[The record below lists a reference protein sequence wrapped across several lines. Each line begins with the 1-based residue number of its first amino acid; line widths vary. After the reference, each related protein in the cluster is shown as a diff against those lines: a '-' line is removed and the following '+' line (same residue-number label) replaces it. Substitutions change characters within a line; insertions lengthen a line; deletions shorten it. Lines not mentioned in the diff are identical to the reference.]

1 MFRFWRSWFVLGL
14 LSLGASCASAQTVS
28 PAAPPMP
35 TASSS
40 NPELT
45 AEQIQSR
52 LKQVEEA
59 KELEESVRL
68 SLMETYKKAL
78 QYLKTGDEFAAKT
91 AELVSS
97 VQSAPDRLKQIKS
110 ELANA
115 TPETTLDIPSDMTLA
130 QMQQSLTQ
138 AETRLAETQ
147 KTMADLQAE
156 PKRRAD
162 RRVEIPKQQDAAR
175 KVLQEIETEMGVKP
189 SADELAEVTQANR
202 LLLQAR
208 KRAVTLELQYYDQEL
223 RAYEALGELLTARRD
238 LAVIQAAQAEQA
250 VKLWR
255 AAVSERRRV
264 EAEQQALEAKRAA
277 LRAHP
282 AINRLAKESAD
293 LTVQRQQLAE
303 SIERVTKDTDDL
315 EKKLQELD
323 AQFVKVLNRVK
334 RVGLTEAIGLQLRK
348 LREDLPNVGEHRH
361 AIENRQAEISKT
373 NLSLV
378 ELEDRRS
385 LLADIDAQ
393 TKVVISEIQD
403 SVNELELPLIEEDV
417 RQALMVQ
424 RGYLDSLITD
434 TNSYLDRLVELDTRE
449 RQLISKI
456 EEFAAFS
463 SEHVLW
469 IRSAALPRVSDA
481 RAYLQAVNWLCNVSH
496 WHNVGM
502 TLWQD
507 AISTPIMYSL
517 ALLLLL
523 LFVSSRRTWRRRLQE
538 VGEEAARSRAT
549 SFGPTAKALILTG
562 LLAITWP
569 AAMWLLGM
577 RLSVAGVGNEF
588 VTAVGQ
594 ALQGSA
600 ALLLLLELTRE
611 ISRTEGLGEAHFGWP
626 RGDLQHIRRCSRGVM
641 ALGLPT
647 AMVVMMTEAQTSEP
661 FKNTL
666 GRSAF
671 LVAQGLLVFYAYRI
685 SSVASREGDQWWLRV
700 RRFWQIVAIGGSVT
714 FAMMAVVGYYFTAVQ
729 LERRL
734 ILSMGVTFFTLIIHA
749 TLVRW
754 MLLAYRDLAWRR
766 MRERRAAM
774 VAASSGST
782 VPAEVAIPE
791 PVVTLTDINLQTR
804 KLLRIAVFAAL
815 LIGFWLIWVEVL
827 PALKVFRRVV
837 LWPNPFRI
845 LDAMTPPAAGT
856 LTLGDGILALV
867 IAWVTFAAS
876 RNVPGLLEVTV
887 LRRLTLD
894 AGARYA
900 VTAVSKYIITV
911 IGVVVAFGQLGIGW
925 SQVQWLVAAV
935 SVGLGFGLQEIFA
948 NFVSGL
954 VLLFERPIRIGDIVS
969 VGDVTG
975 KVSRIR
981 IRATTITDWDLRELV
996 VPNKE
1001 FITGRVMNWTLS
1013 DTVSRMTIQVGVA
1026 YGTDPE
1032 LTKQTLLKVAAA
1044 HPLVLKEP
1052 PPHALFDAFGDSTLN
1067 FTLRVYM
1074 ASRDSYLELRHD
1086 LHKGI
1091 DAAFRE
1097 AGIEIAFPQRDLHIR
1112 SMPPNPSQSV
1122 PVQNP

>member
-1 MFRFWRSWFVLGL
+1 M
-14 LSLGASCASAQTVS
+14 
-28 PAAPPMP
+28 PAAGSPN
-35 TASSS
+35 S
-40 NPELT
+40 ELT
-45 AEQIQSR
+45 EEQIQSR
-52 LKQVEEA
+52 LKKVEEA

-78 QYLKTGDEFAAKT
+78 QHLNTGDEFAAKT
-91 AELVSS
+91 AELASS
-97 VQSAPDRLKQIKS
+97 ILSAPDRLKQIKS
-110 ELANA
+110 ELASA
-115 TPETTLDIPSDMTLA
+115 TTETAFKIPSDMTLA
-130 QMQQSLTQ
+130 QMQQSLTL

-147 KTMADLQAE
+147 KAMADLQAE

-162 RRVEIPKQQDAAR
+162 RRVEIPKLQDAAR
-175 KVLQEIETEMGVKP
+175 KVLQEIETELGVKP

-238 LAVIQAAQAEQA
+238 QAVIQVAQAEQA

-255 AAVSERRRV
+255 AAVAERRRI
-264 EAEQQALEAKRAA
+264 EAEEQALEAKRAA

-282 AINRLAKESAD
+282 AIKRLAKENAE
-293 LTVQRQQLAE
+293 LTAQRQQLAE
-303 SIERVTKDTDDL
+303 SIERITTDADDL

-323 AQFVKVLNRVK
+323 AQFVKVLDRVK

-348 LREDLPNVGEHRH
+348 LREDLPNIGEHQH
-361 AIENRQAEISKT
+361 AIENRQAVISKT

-378 ELEDRRS
+378 DLEDRRS

-393 TKVVISEIQD
+393 TKVVIREIQD
-403 SVNELELPLIEEDV
+403 SVNELELPLIEDDV
-417 RQALMVQ
+417 RQALLVQ

-434 TNSYLDRLVELDTRE
+434 THSYLDRLVELDTRE
-449 RQLISKI
+449 RQLISKT

-481 RAYLQAVNWLCNVSH
+481 RSYLQAVNWLCNVSQ
-496 WHNVGM
+496 WRNVGM
-502 TLWQD
+502 VLWRD

-523 LFVSSRRTWRRRLQE
+523 LFVSSRQTWRRRLQE
-538 VGEEAARSRAT
+538 VGVEAAKNRST
-549 SFGPTAKALILTG
+549 SFGPTVRALILTG

-569 AAMWLLGM
+569 AALWLLGV
-577 RLSVAGVGNEF
+577 RLSVAGVGDEF

-594 ALQGSA
+594 SFQGLA

-626 RGDLQHIRRCSRGVM
+626 RSELQHVRRCFRGLMV
-641 ALGLPT
+641 LGLPT
-647 AMVVMMTEAQTSEP
+647 AMIVMMTEAQTSEP

-666 GRSAF
+666 GRSGF
-671 LVAQGLLVFYAYRI
+671 LAAQGLLVFYSYRI
-685 SSVASREGDQWWLRV
+685 SSVATREGDPWWLRV
-700 RRFWQIVAIGGSVT
+700 RRFWQFVAIGGSVT
-714 FAMMAVVGYYFTAVQ
+714 FAVMAVVGYYFTAVQ

-734 ILSMGVTFFTLIIHA
+734 FLSIGVTFVTLILHA

-754 MLLAYRDLAWRR
+754 LLLAYRDLALRR
-766 MRERRAAM
+766 MRERRAA
-774 VAASSGST
+774 VAAASSGST
-782 VPAEVAIPE
+782 VPTEVAIPE

-804 KLLRIAVFAAL
+804 KLLRMAVFAAL
-815 LIGFWLIWVEVL
+815 LIGLWLIWIEVL

-837 LWPNPFRI
+837 LWPHPFQI
-845 LDAMTPPAAGT
+845 LDAITPPAAGT

-867 IAWVTFAAS
+867 IAFVTFAAG

-900 VTAVSKYIITV
+900 VTAVSKYVITV

-1032 LTKQTLLKVAAA
+1032 LTKKILLQVAAA

-1074 ASRDSYLELRHD
+1074 ANRDYFIELRHD
-1086 LHKGI
+1086 LHTAI
-1091 DAAFRE
+1091 DAAFRRE
-1097 AGIEIAFPQRDLHIR
+1097 GIELAFPQRDLHIR
-1112 SMPPNPSQSV
+1112 SMPPNSHQSV
-1122 PVQNP
+1122 PAQNP